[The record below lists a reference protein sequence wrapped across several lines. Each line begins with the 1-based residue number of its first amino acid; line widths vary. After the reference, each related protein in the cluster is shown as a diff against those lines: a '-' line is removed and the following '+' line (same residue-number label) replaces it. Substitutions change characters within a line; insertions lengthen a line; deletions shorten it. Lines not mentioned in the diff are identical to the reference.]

1 MKNQENFVS
10 YAYLSPF
17 LIVFTVFLG
26 YPTIYSLFLSFHKTT
41 IYSDWYNVFGT
52 MKFVGIDNYV
62 SLLTSDKEF
71 WWSLCVTGY
80 YALLTIPSSL
90 FVSLLLAVL
99 LSNKFKGTGFFRSAF
114 FLPNVLDMLVVGIIW
129 VSMYGLG
136 SGLLASLGFD
146 SFSHQG
152 ILDNPWTVLPAIAFA
167 MVLKGAGFGM
177 VLFLT
182 SIQNIPQ
189 AVYEAADIDGAS
201 AWHKLRYITIPLV
214 KPIMLFL
221 IITGIMA
228 SLNAFTEI
236 YAMTNST
243 GGPAIEIWGKTAR
256 AAKLSGFY
264 LYKNFESGKY
274 GYSAAISY
282 MLLVIALG
290 ISFLNLKFIG
300 KGE

>member
-1 MKNQENFVS
+1 
-10 YAYLSPF
+10 
-17 LIVFTVFLG
+17 
-26 YPTIYSLFLSFHKTT
+26 
-41 IYSDWYNVFGT
+41 
-52 MKFVGIDNYV
+52 
-62 SLLTSDKEF
+62 
-71 WWSLCVTGY
+71 
-80 YALLTIPSSL
+80 
-90 FVSLLLAVL
+90 
-99 LSNKFKGTGFFRSAF
+99 
-114 FLPNVLDMLVVGIIW
+114 
-129 VSMYGLG
+129 
-136 SGLLASLGFD
+136 
-146 SFSHQG
+146 
-152 ILDNPWTVLPAIAFA
+152 
-167 MVLKGAGFGM
+167 
-177 VLFLT
+177 
-182 SIQNIPQ
+182 
-189 AVYEAADIDGAS
+189 
-201 AWHKLRYITIPLV
+201 
-214 KPIMLFL
+214 MLFL